1 MLGLVC
7 LLTYCLLTYNAN
19 SLRYTV
25 DTTGTRK
32 ERCCLFSPTS
42 VSRGLCVKHTFE
54 RRENPETIF
63 SFLLFVPARSATGS
77 DALVLLVSG
86 ISTELKPTRTT
97 PSPLADKALEFKVL
111 SQGDSTSQVQ
121 NGVPYSHTSSCN
133 AYVACEPVWPSGKA
147 LG

>member
-1 MLGLVC
+1 MCPLM
-7 LLTYCLLTYNAN
+7 YCLLTYNTN
-19 SLRYTV
+19 SLRYAV

-32 ERCCLFSPTS
+32 ERCGLSSPTS

-97 PSPLADKALEFKVL
+97 PTPWLTKLWSSRCCLKVTRPVRYKTESLTVIHLLAMLTLLVSRFGLAVRR
-111 SQGDSTSQVQ
+111 
-121 NGVPYSHTSSCN
+121 
-133 AYVACEPVWPSGKA
+133 
-147 LG
+147 